1 MRAQNIPPPPPCCRR
16 RRKGTGRSWMTQL
29 IGPFRVPDRVK
40 LNSVPC
46 IDFLTRHFLA
56 WYKSQ
61 TRAFKSK
68 CFFMHDNAPAHASRL
83 TREFLASKN
92 IKEERLMQWPPSSPD
107 LNCIENLWSIIKAEV
122 YPGDLQYTS
131 KDSFWEAIKTCENLE
146 PSDTSRLTLSM
157 DDRVVRVM
165 EGKGRY
171 ISMWCMSNCFLEL

>member
-1 MRAQNIPPPPPCCRR
+1 MFWARIVGD
-16 RRKGTGRSWMTQL
+16 KL

-122 YPGDLQYTS
+122 YPGGLQYTS
-131 KDSFWEAIKTCENLE
+131 KDSFWEAIKTCCENLK
-146 PSDTSRLTLSM
+146 PSDTSRLPLSM
-157 DDRVVRVM
+157 EDRVVRVM
-165 EGKGRY
+165 VGK
-171 ISMWCMSNCFLEL
+171 

>member
-1 MRAQNIPPPPPCCRR
+1 
-16 RRKGTGRSWMTQL
+16 
-29 IGPFRVPDRVK
+29 
-40 LNSVPC
+40 
-46 IDFLTRHFLA
+46 
-56 WYKSQ
+56 
-61 TRAFKSK
+61 
-68 CFFMHDNAPAHASRL
+68 MHDNAPVHASRL

-122 YPGDLQYTS
+122 YPGGLQYTS

-146 PSDTSRLTLSM
+146 PSYTSTLSLSM

-171 ISMWCMSNCFLEL
+171 ISM